1 MREFIKNWLGPKLA
15 LIPFPL
21 LLIMSVFMLMAPI
34 SPEPHLVQKF
44 TWVVEGVG
52 LKAIDIFDV
61 FWHLLPSLILLLKL
75 VFQSKHA
82 EKD

>member
-1 MREFIKNWLGPKLA
+1 MLESIENWLAPKLA
-15 LIPFPL
+15 LIPFPVL
-21 LLIMSVFMLMAPI
+21 LVMSVFMFMAPI
-34 SPEPHLVQKF
+34 SPEPHFVQKF
-44 TWVVEGVG
+44 NWIMSGTGF
-52 LKAIDIFDV
+52 KPIDVFDV

>member
-1 MREFIKNWLGPKLA
+1 MREFIENWLGSKLA

-21 LLIMSVFMLMAPI
+21 LLIMSVFMLIAPI

-44 TWVVEGVG
+44 TWVVEGAG

-61 FWHLLPSLILLLKL
+61 FWHLLPSLILVLKL
-75 VFQSKHA
+75 VFQFKQT
-82 EKD
+82 KKG